1 MRSHHRYE
9 GRRLPRPHD
18 ELTDQGLGFDLGT
31 LLGRRRMLQALG
43 LGAVVAGAAAC
54 GASTSSSSSPSP
66 TSTVAAG
73 GVTEIPDE
81 TGGPYPGDG
90 TNGVNV
96 LTGSGIVRSD
106 IRSSFGTSTTTA
118 LGVPLTFQLLVTD
131 MANGDKPFA
140 GAAVYVWHCDREG
153 RYSLYSD
160 GVTNENYLRGVQV
173 ADPSGKVEF
182 TTVFPGCY
190 KGRWPHIHFEV
201 YPDQAGIASHDNCIS
216 TSQLAVPQVACEAVY
231 ATTGYQASVANLAE
245 LTLATDN
252 VFRDDGGVHQLATIS
267 GDVTAGYV
275 ASLAVPVDTRTTPSR

>member
-31 LLGRRRMLQALG
+31 LLGRRRMLQAIG
-43 LGAVVAGAAAC
+43 LGAVVAGATAC
-54 GASTSSSSSPSP
+54 GASTSASP
-66 TSTVAAG
+66 TSTAAAG
-73 GVTEIPDE
+73 GITEIPDE
-81 TGGPYPGDG
+81 TNGPYPGDG

-96 LTGSGIVRSD
+96 LTESGIVRSD

-131 MANGDKPFA
+131 MANGNRPFA
-140 GAAVYVWHCDREG
+140 GAAVYVWQCDREG
-153 RYSLYSD
+153 RYSLYTD
-160 GVTNENYLRGVQV
+160 GVTNENYLRGVQI
-173 ADPSGKVEF
+173 ADSSGKVEF
-182 TTVFPGCY
+182 TSTFPGCY

-201 YPDQAGIASHDNCIS
+201 YPDRASVANHDNCIS
-216 TSQLAVPQVACEAVY
+216 TSQLAFPQPESEAVY
-231 ATTGYQASVANLAE
+231 ATTGYQASVSNLAE
-245 LTLATDN
+245 LTLATDS

-267 GDVTAGYV
+267 GDVTAGYA